1 LLVHG
6 RWTFPGI
13 PASST
18 TKTGYDIAQI
28 LLKVALNTI
37 NQSNKS
43 GTVDRGFEFRSFQS
57 KHYAIG
63 ICCFSSK
70 HWLDRNQGN
79 ESECGV
85 LVVEEA
91 GMPGKVHRPWTS
103 NWYTLSLAAGS
114 RAHPFCNIQAGREP
128 TPY

>member
-1 LLVHG
+1 VGPRPACILQKGCTRLPAASDKVYQLLVHG

-18 TKTGYDIAQI
+18 TKTGYDIAEI
-28 LLKVALNTI
+28 LLKVAVNTI

-43 GTVDRGFEFRSFQS
+43 STVDRGFEFRSFQS

-79 ESECGV
+79 ESECGD
-85 LVVEEA
+85 
-91 GMPGKVHRPWTS
+91 MS
-103 NWYTLSLAAGS
+103 I
-114 RAHPFCNIQAGREP
+114 C
-128 TPY
+128 